1 MRFCHDHIHKGIV
14 AFPALQFRSI
24 VGQENHPLGVQRMH
38 IRFETSLA
46 DQSQIRFDQQAQS
59 GTASHQRA
67 CQAIS
72 HHTLIPCQFIPQTAH
87 FRQGKFAR
95 QATSLSSEADGIHH
109 SLCRHKL
116 IMILC
121 TAFNVKNISSVIRK
135 ILIANRGE
143 IAVRI
148 VRACKELGIK
158 SVAIYSDA
166 DRSALH
172 VKKADEAYN
181 IGSDP
186 VVGYLNAHNIVN
198 LAVASGCDALHPG
211 YGFLSENPVLAEVCA
226 RRGIK
231 FIGPSPKV
239 IRQMGDK
246 IQARLAMIKAGIPV
260 VPGSDHNL
268 ESVEEARDLANGIG
282 YPVMLKATNGGGG
295 RGIRRCDSEA
305 DLMKNYERVVS
316 EASKAFGKPEVF
328 IEKCVVNP
336 KHIEVQ
342 VIGDSQGN
350 TVHLYERDCSIQRR
364 NQKLI
369 EIAPS
374 PQLSEAQREYIG
386 KLAVRAAK
394 AVGYENAGTVE
405 FLLDSDNQ
413 FYFMEMNTRLQ
424 VEHTVTETITG
435 IDIVQEQIR
444 ITSGEPLQY
453 KQEDIRHRGFAMEF
467 RINAEDPQNSFLPS
481 FGRISRYYAPGGPGV
496 RTDAAIYSGYV
507 IPPYYDSMCAKI
519 TVWALSWE
527 NAIARGLRT
536 LDDMVVYG
544 VKTTIPYYKEILK
557 DAEFRSGRF
566 NTGFVEAHPELLNYV
581 VRRPPELTAAAI
593 SAAIAAHLG
602 M

>member
-1 MRFCHDHIHKGIV
+1 
-14 AFPALQFRSI
+14 
-24 VGQENHPLGVQRMH
+24 
-38 IRFETSLA
+38 
-46 DQSQIRFDQQAQS
+46 
-59 GTASHQRA
+59 
-67 CQAIS
+67 
-72 HHTLIPCQFIPQTAH
+72 
-87 FRQGKFAR
+87 
-95 QATSLSSEADGIHH
+95 
-109 SLCRHKL
+109 
-116 IMILC
+116 MI
-121 TAFNVKNISSVIRK
+121 KK
-135 ILIANRGE
+135 ILVANRGE

-158 SVAIYSDA
+158 SVAIYTDA
-166 DRSALH
+166 DRHALH
-172 VKKADEAYN
+172 VKKADQAFN

-186 VVGYLNAHNIVN
+186 VLGYLNAHNIVN

-211 YGFLSENPVLAEVCA
+211 YGFLSENPLLAEICA
-226 RRGIK
+226 RRGVK
-231 FIGPSPKV
+231 FIGPSPEV

-246 IQARLAMIKAGIPV
+246 IEARRAMIKAGIPV

-268 ESVEEARDLANGIG
+268 ESVEEARELANRIG

-305 DLMKNYERVVS
+305 ELLKNYERVVS

-328 IEKCVVNP
+328 LEKCVITP

-342 VIGDSQGN
+342 VIGDSHGN

-374 PQLSEAQREYIG
+374 PQLTEAQREYIG

-394 AVGYENAGTVE
+394 SVGYVNAGTVE
-405 FLLDSDNQ
+405 FLLDADNQ

-424 VEHTVTETITG
+424 VEHTITEQITG

-444 ITSGEPLQY
+444 IADGLPLQY

-467 RINAEDPQNSFLPS
+467 RINAEDPKNGFLPS
-481 FGRISRYYAPGGPGV
+481 FGRVTRYYAPGGPGV
-496 RTDAAIYSGYV
+496 RTDAAMYTGYV
-507 IPPYYDSMCAKI
+507 IPPYFDSMCAKL
-519 TVWALSWE
+519 TVWNLGWE
-527 NAIARGLRT
+527 NVIERGRRA

-544 VKTTIPYYKEILK
+544 VKTTIPYYQEILK
-557 DAEFRSGRF
+557 NPEFRSGRF
-566 NTGFVEAHPELLNYV
+566 NTGFVEAHPELTEYSV
-581 VRRPPELTAAAI
+581 KPPPELVAATI